1 MTWNLQLSSAG
12 TELTGIVGV
21 TSTVAGGPTT
31 SWTVGGGGGN
41 GGVTTGEKPGRR
53 TKGPLGRPTFPTEW
67 GGITIAEG
75 RVFERRFDE
84 EASAMG
90 ARPNDLVDFAD
101 LTGETVGRE
110 AGVEEDTAK

>member
-1 MTWNLQLSSAG
+1 M
-12 TELTGIVGV
+12 I
-21 TSTVAGGPTT
+21 GGPGA
-31 SWTVGGGGGN
+31 SWTVGGAGGI
-41 GGVTTGEKPGRR
+41 GGVRTGEVPGRR

-75 RVFERRFDE
+75 RVFERTFAE

-90 ARPNDLVDFAD
+90 VRPNDLEGFAD
-101 LTGETVGRE
+101 LTGGTVGRE